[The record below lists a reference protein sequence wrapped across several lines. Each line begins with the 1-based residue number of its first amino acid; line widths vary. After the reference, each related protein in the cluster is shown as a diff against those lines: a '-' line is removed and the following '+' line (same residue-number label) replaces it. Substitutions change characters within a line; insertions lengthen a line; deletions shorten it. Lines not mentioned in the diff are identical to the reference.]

1 MKIVEVMQY
10 LVIFNATLWFF
21 NRIGIYSAAAA
32 LGVPIAGANGWG
44 ITGLGDLIS
53 LGGFTNI
60 AAMGLGLLT
69 MVIAMKGGVNP
80 FLAMA
85 YGAVTGVFLNIIVTN
100 FQVMYSIATIMGDQK
115 DLMLGIIA
123 ILVTVYA
130 IQILWGLIQMS
141 IGGGKSYE

>member
-44 ITGLGDLIS
+44 IAGLGDLIS
-53 LGGFTNI
+53 LSGFTNI
-60 AAMGLGLLT
+60 AAMSLGLLT
-69 MVIAMKGGVNP
+69 MVIAMQGGVNP

-85 YGAVTGVFLNIIVTN
+85 YGAVMGIFLNIIITN
-100 FQVMYSIATIMGDQK
+100 FQVMYSIATIMGEGK